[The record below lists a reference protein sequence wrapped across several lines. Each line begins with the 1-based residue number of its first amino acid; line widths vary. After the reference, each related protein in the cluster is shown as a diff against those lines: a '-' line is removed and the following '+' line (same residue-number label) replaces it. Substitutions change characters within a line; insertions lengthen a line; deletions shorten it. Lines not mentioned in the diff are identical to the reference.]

1 MNGLRQRIARIAP
14 LPLGLLLAAFT
25 AAADDPPQPVAAT
38 APATAGEQATAPAPA
53 ADGAQPP
60 ATDRRTALV
69 SRMVLKVVNPDDVRA
84 RLATAV
90 REAGG
95 FPVLVTDD
103 RLEIKIPPQRL
114 DGFLQQVGAA
124 GLVLEKT
131 LERHDLTLEIAQL
144 EGQLEAKRAVLAK
157 LRGFFDDSNVQGTLR
172 IEQTMTELVTEIEQV
187 KGRLRVLEDRA
198 RFAFVEISFSFKQ
211 RDRLIYVHS
220 PFEWL
225 NTVNLDR
232 FLGEF

>member
-1 MNGLRQRIARIAP
+1 MDGLRERKQWIAP
-14 LPLGLLLAAFT
+14 LSLGLLLASAA
-25 AAADDPPQPVAAT
+25 AAADDPP
-38 APATAGEQATAPAPA
+38 APAPGGERPAVA
-53 ADGAQPP
+53 APAAPDGAAAP
-60 ATDRRTALV
+60 ATDRCTALV

-103 RLEIKIPPQRL
+103 RLELKLPPERL
-114 DGFLQQVGAA
+114 DDFLKQVA
-124 GLVLEKT
+124 GEGLLLEKT
-131 LERHDLTLEIAQL
+131 LERQDLTLEIAQL
-144 EGQLEAKRAVLAK
+144 EGQLEAKRVVLAK
-157 LRGFFDDSNVQGTLR
+157 LRGFFDDSGVQGTLR

-198 RFAFVEISFSFKQ
+198 RFALVEISFRFKQ
-211 RDRLIYVHS
+211 RDRLIYVQS
-220 PFEWL
+220 PFDWL

>member
-1 MNGLRQRIARIAP
+1 MTGRREWIGMIAP
-14 LPLGLLLAAFT
+14 ALIGTLLAAFA
-25 AAADDPPQPVAAT
+25 AAADDAPV
-38 APATAGEQATAPAPA
+38 PAPA
-53 ADGAQPP
+53 AAEAQAAGGEQTP

-84 RLATAV
+84 KLAAAV

-95 FPVLVTDD
+95 FPVLVADD
-103 RLEIKIPPQRL
+103 RLELKLPPERL
-114 DGFLQQVGAA
+114 DAFLKQVAGE

-131 LERHDLTLEIAQL
+131 LERQDLTLEIAQL
-144 EGQLEAKRAVLAK
+144 DGQLEAKRAVLAR
-157 LRGFFDDSNVQGTLR
+157 LRGFFDDSGVQGTLR

-187 KGRLRVLEDRA
+187 KGRLRVLEERA
-198 RFAFVEISFSFKQ
+198 RFALVEISFRFKQ
-211 RDRLIYVHS
+211 RDRLIYVQS
-220 PFEWL
+220 PFDWL